1 MQHVGILAL
10 DHSSQARQKTTT
22 FMPSLSSFIS
32 FARYIDLTHALA
44 QSVGYGQPVLA
55 PPGGL
60 VSAHWHAG
68 GGTAVGQVH
77 QPVVAP
83 QAAEFLGVAFS

>member
-1 MQHVGILAL
+1 MFSFSH
-10 DHSSQARQKTTT
+10 
-22 FMPSLSSFIS
+22 FIS
-32 FARYIDLTHALA
+32 LARYIDLPPALA
-44 QSVGYGQPVLA
+44 QSVRYGQPVLA

-60 VSAHWHAG
+60 AFAHWLAG

-83 QAAEFLGVAFS
+83 QAAEFLEVVFS

>member
-1 MQHVGILAL
+1 M
-10 DHSSQARQKTTT
+10 S
-22 FMPSLSSFIS
+22 SLSHFIS
-32 FARYIDLTHALA
+32 LARYIDLTPALA